1 MWSSGVQHV
10 LFVTITGDIFFF
22 LTTYTKTVSM
32 IFFFLLQMYTLLSG
46 YWKYF
51 FQKEEYNVLILG
63 LDNAG
68 KTVSVPT
75 GRKWWFINSKLHEN
89 LKLVIKIKLITDKFL
104 FTYSTVNCIFIDL
117 LSSKFSLSNVL
128 QGLSWSWSYGSWIYD
143 YLCNQCLS
151 SLKLWV
157 QTRSWQGVLDITL
170 CDEVYQWLA
179 AGLWFSGFP
188 PLIKLTAM
196 I

>member
-1 MWSSGVQHV
+1 
-10 LFVTITGDIFFF
+10 
-22 LTTYTKTVSM
+22 
-32 IFFFLLQMYTLLSG
+32 MYTLLSG

-104 FTYSTVNCIFIDL
+104 FTYSTVNCIFIVL

-157 QTRSWQGVLDITL
+157 QTRSWRGVLDATL
-170 CDEVYQWLA
+170 CDKVCQ
-179 AGLWFSGFP
+179 
-188 PLIKLTAM
+188 
-196 I
+196 